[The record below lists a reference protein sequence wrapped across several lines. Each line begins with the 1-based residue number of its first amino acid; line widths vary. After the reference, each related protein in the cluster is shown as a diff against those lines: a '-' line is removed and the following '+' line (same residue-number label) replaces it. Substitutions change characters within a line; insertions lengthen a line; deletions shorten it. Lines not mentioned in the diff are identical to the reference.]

1 MTLDVQWFIYALV
14 DNGALSVEDAVAIY
28 ASLGGN
34 ADLEQFAQAV
44 LERLAANCDEESAN
58 ALLEQIQE
66 VVNYAAVQGATGN
79 PPPLEIPE
87 SVPEAA
93 PAPPPPAPPPPL
105 LPLRPSPL
113 RRKLP
118 NRLRLPPPARAD
130 ARDWSWTPPG
140 SSPRSK
146 STFPPS
152 TGMRI
157 CPVWPI
163 RVPWT
168 RRLWKSG

>member
-28 ASLGGN
+28 DSLGGN

-44 LERLAANCDEESAN
+44 LERLAANCDEASAN

-93 PAPPPPAPPPPL
+93 PAP
-105 LPLRPSPL
+105 
-113 RRKLP
+113 
-118 NRLRLPPPARAD
+118 
-130 ARDWSWTPPG
+130 G
-140 SSPRSK
+140 STSHTDNLSAGKESNNTQP
-146 STFPPS
+146 
-152 TGMRI
+152 
-157 CPVWPI
+157 
-163 RVPWT
+163 
-168 RRLWKSG
+168 